1 MNTEKSNPIVK
12 LSFEFAL
19 EIIEFCEL
27 LEQKRKFVLAQQVLK
42 SGTSIGA
49 NVWES
54 QSSESLPDF
63 IHKMKIASK
72 EANETYYWLSL
83 CKHAKNYPDSESLL
97 LKIDDQLK
105 ILSKII
111 STSKKKLKSQ

>member
-1 MNTEKSNPIVK
+1 MNAEKNNPIVK

-54 QSSESLPDF
+54 QNSESLADF
-63 IHKMKIASK
+63 IHKMKIGSK
-72 EANETYYWLSL
+72 EANETSYWLSL
-83 CKHAKNYPDSESLL
+83 CKYSKNYPASENLILKLESLM
-97 LKIDDQLK
+97 K

-111 STSKKKLKSQ
+111 STSKKKLK